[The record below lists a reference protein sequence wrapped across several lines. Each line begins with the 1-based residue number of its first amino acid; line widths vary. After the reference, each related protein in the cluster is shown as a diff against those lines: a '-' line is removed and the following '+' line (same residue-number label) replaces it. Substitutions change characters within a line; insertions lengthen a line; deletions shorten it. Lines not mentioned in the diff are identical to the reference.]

1 MRAAILSLAMVALIA
16 GCIHTTTTYSIDDQG
31 RPVVRIENDNLLRVG
46 TTAQIATYDPKTKNI
61 ALTQVL
67 AADEMSGN
75 LGSAWSRLMKVA
87 QYALA
92 AAGISAVAGGPTT
105 PAAIAGGLIGVMKQQ
120 ITEPEEPEPE
130 EPDPGPGEDPDGCE
144 VPR

>member
-1 MRAAILSLAMVALIA
+1 MVALIA

-46 TTAQIATYDPKTKNI
+46 TTAQIATYDPKTKSI

-67 AADEMSGN
+67 AADKMSGN
-75 LGSAWSRLMKVA
+75 LGDAWSRLMEVA

-92 AAGISAVAGGPTT
+92 AAGISAAAGGPTT
-105 PAAIAGGLIGVMKQQ
+105 PAAVAGGLIGMLKQQ
-120 ITEPEEPEPE
+120 LTDDEQSEQDETQSTSDDEPA
-130 EPDPGPGEDPDGCE
+130 DCGTN
-144 VPR
+144 VN